1 MHNNA
6 LHNMKYQ
13 ISEIQLG
20 HTLTTDTRLDYF
32 VVPISAPISLNL
44 KRIKNT
50 ALTESLFTL
59 FSLSLPCKLVC

>member
-44 KRIKNT
+44 RGLK
-50 ALTESLFTL
+50 TL
-59 FSLSLPCKLVC
+59 H